1 MIILD
6 ELAFAEDMNKK
17 GFIKTFSIY
26 ELSIYAKWRRYLDS
40 KKEDAEI
47 EKELIEFSK
56 KYNENFIYEVDY
68 PKIDKALQSIENF
81 RLRVPIPTYVTES
94 EWDKIQSLDN
104 IKHRKVMFVMLVVS
118 KYYKHNDT
126 RILKNG
132 QKRNSKYDNVYF
144 CNLSDANI
152 IKLAGVRFR
161 DTSDRNKM
169 FNMLYSKGFIDV
181 TRGKRCT
188 RIVKI
193 VNNNSNHIETVND
206 YHNIILYYDR
216 LTGMNIG
223 ECEECGR
230 LFRQNKN
237 NTFKYCKEHRGY
249 VPKGTKTITCIEP
262 DCSKEVV
269 VDAKDN
275 ETCRC
280 EKHREEH
287 IKESNRIRK
296 QRQRQREKEKMSRS
310 QLKS

>member
-1 MIILD
+1 MIIFD
-6 ELAFAEDMNKK
+6 ELAFAEDMSKK

-40 KKEDAEI
+40 KKEDVEI

-56 KYNENFIYEVDY
+56 KHNENFIYEVDY

-94 EWDKIQSLDN
+94 EWGKIQSLDN

-126 RILKNG
+126 RILKDN
-132 QKRNSKYDNVYF
+132 QKRSSKYDNVYF

-181 TRGKRCT
+181 TRGRRCT

-193 VNNNSNHIETVND
+193 VNNNDDAIEAVTD

-249 VPKGTKTITCIEP
+249 VSKGTKTIICIEP
-262 DCSKEVV
+262 DCGKEVV
-269 VDAKDN
+269 VDGIVKN
-275 ETCRC
+275 KKRC
-280 EKHREEH
+280 DECQK
-287 IKESNRIRK
+287 KYIRK
-296 QRQRQREKEKMSRS
+296 LKTEKQREYRKRE
-310 QLKS
+310 

>member
-6 ELAFAEDMNKK
+6 ELAFAEDMSKK

-26 ELSIYAKWRRYLDS
+26 ELSIYAKWRRYLDL

-56 KYNENFIYEVDY
+56 KHNENFIYEVDY

-94 EWDKIQSLDN
+94 EWGKIQSLDN

-126 RILKNG
+126 RILKDG

-169 FNMLYSKGFIDV
+169 FNILYSKGFIDV
-181 TRGKRCT
+181 TRGRRCT

-193 VNNNSNHIETVND
+193 VDNNDDAIEDVTD

-249 VPKGTKTITCIEP
+249 VPKGTKTIICIEP
-262 DCSKEVV
+262 NCGKEVV

-275 ETCRC
+275 QTNRC
-280 EKHREEH
+280 KGCYEKY
-287 IKESNRIRK
+287 
-296 QRQRQREKEKMSRS
+296 RQEKSREKALRYYHKN
-310 QLKS
+310 KDNK